1 MTKKEIKII
10 YQEYDNINNDLPL
23 NTKLLLEKAE
33 QNLNNAYAPYSKFNV
48 SSAIK
53 LKNGTIVLGTNQ
65 ENAAYPSGIC
75 AERVAIF
82 YAGANFPNEIIEEI
96 AIVTATSNPT
106 PFSPCGA
113 CRQVLL
119 EYEYKQKQP
128 IKVVMKSGQSKI
140 WCFNNINDLLP
151 FAFDGSGLEK

>member
-1 MTKKEIKII
+1 MIKKELTIS
-10 YQEYDNINNDLPL
+10 YQEYESINSALPTT
-23 NTKLLLEKAE
+23 TKLLLEKAE

-48 SSAIK
+48 SSAVR
-53 LKNGTIVLGTNQ
+53 LKNEAIVLGTNQ

-96 AIVTATSNPT
+96 AIVTQTGNPT

-119 EYEYKQKQP
+119 EYEVKQKLP
-128 IKVVMKSGQSKI
+128 IKVVMKSGNSKI
-140 WCFNNINDLLP
+140 WRFNSIMDLLP